1 MSISINSLTFT
12 GRVGAVFGIKKY
24 NSGSVLEFT
33 VAVRPNFKNK
43 NGEYDTQWYFCK
55 VWDKPE
61 SSYINML
68 SSQLVKGGAVTCIG
82 QLEFDPATGGPR
94 LFTGTDGVWKA
105 VFSVNCKDVVV
116 QSPKQ
121 QNSDPGIPSKSG
133 AKTDKPDRDSYSDM
147 DDIPW

>member
-1 MSISINSLTFT
+1 ML
-12 GRVGAVFGIKKY
+12 FGTYKEDEAY
-24 NSGSVLEFT
+24 LW
-33 VAVRPNFKNK
+33 NK
-43 NGEYDTQWYFCK
+43 FRS
-55 VWDKPE
+55 P
-61 SSYINML
+61 
-68 SSQLVKGGAVTCIG
+68 
-82 QLEFDPATGGPR
+82 EFDPATGGPR